1 MNDESQATEQ
11 LDTED
16 LNLDEIA
23 ADMDAEQ
30 DDSAKET
37 QADESDESD
46 ESAETDESDESDEGA
61 DKDSPQKAKSDDD
74 PEFEIEHGGQ
84 KLRLKLSEL
93 VAGYMKDADY
103 RRKTA
108 EVAEARRQAEA
119 LVQAVA
125 QERQSYVTRL
135 ETLMQV
141 LQAELLD
148 DQQALNEL
156 AKSDPAAYI
165 ARLQQSQQKA
175 QRYREAEAARA
186 QLLEQQRLAE
196 ERATAEYAQRERQ
209 ILIDK
214 LPSWR
219 DEKRAAQEQKLIAE
233 YLISMG
239 YQPDELKTLYDH
251 RALLVARDA
260 ALYRAQRQ
268 AKSKQAQQNRVP
280 VRAGAAK
287 PNDGGQSAAAMK
299 AAERLKRNPNDL
311 HALAGFAA
319 ARGI

>member
-1 MNDESQATEQ
+1 MNDESQAIEQ

-23 ADMDAEQ
+23 SDMDAEQ
-30 DDSAKET
+30 DDSEKET
-37 QADESDESD
+37 QED
-46 ESAETDESDESDEGA
+46 ESAESTESDETDESDEGD
-61 DKDSPQKAKSDDD
+61 DKDSQQKAKSDDDD

-84 KLRLKLSEL
+84 KLRLKKSEL

-125 QERQSYVTRL
+125 QERQNYVTRL
-135 ETLMQV
+135 DTLMQA

-186 QLLEQQRLAE
+186 QLLEQQRLADE
-196 ERATAEYAQRERQ
+196 HATAEYAQRERQ
-209 ILIDK
+209 ILTDK

-268 AKSKQAQQNRVP
+268 AKQKQAPQQNRVP

-287 PNDGGQSAAAMK
+287 PNDGGKSAAAMK
-299 AAERLKRNPNDL
+299 AAERLQRNPNDL

-319 ARGI
+319 ARGL